1 MNQLDAGQQPASPA
15 IELNRHR
22 RPAKGQY
29 LKTAKIELFG
39 ARKFCQK
46 VEHRRRQKG
55 VRYPLFLNRFAE
67 RPRAETWHRNLQ
79 SAKGR
84 SGKHRREIGPVKY
97 WRSVQIGSPPPK
109 SHPIV

>member
-1 MNQLDAGQQPASPA
+1 MTFAPRATSSP

-22 RPAKGQY
+22 RSTKGQH

-39 ARKFCQK
+39 ARKRRQR

-67 RPRAETWHRNLQ
+67 RPRAETWHCNLQ
-79 SAKGR
+79 SAKSR

-97 WRSVQIGSPPPK
+97 WRSVQVGSPLPIP
-109 SHPIV
+109 HPIV

>member
-1 MNQLDAGQQPASPA
+1 MNQLDARQQSASLP

-22 RPAKGQY
+22 RSAKGQY

-39 ARKFCQK
+39 ARKLRQR

-67 RPRAETWHRNLQ
+67 RPRAETWHCNLQ
-79 SAKGR
+79 SANTR

-97 WRSVQIGSPPPK
+97 WRSVQIGSPLPIP
-109 SHPIV
+109 HPIV

>member
-1 MNQLDAGQQPASPA
+1 MNQLDARQQSASRQ

-22 RPAKGQY
+22 RSTKGKY
-29 LKTAKIELFG
+29 PKTAKIELFG
-39 ARKFCQK
+39 ARKLRQR

-67 RPRAETWHRNLQ
+67 RPRAETWHCNLQ
-79 SAKGR
+79 SAKSR
-84 SGKHRREIGPVKY
+84 SSKHRREISPVKY
-97 WRSVQIGSPPPK
+97 WRSVQIGSPLPI